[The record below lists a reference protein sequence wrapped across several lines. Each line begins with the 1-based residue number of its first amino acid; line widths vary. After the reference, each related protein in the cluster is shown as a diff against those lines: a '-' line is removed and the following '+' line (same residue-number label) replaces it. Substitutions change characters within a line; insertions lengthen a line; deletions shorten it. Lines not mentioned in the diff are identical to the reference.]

1 MLNIVLSKALHTVLN
16 IVFSKALNTVLSMS
30 ISNLPGR
37 SGLDIVAS
45 ASASAVAFE
54 EKLTPGIDDL
64 TFTTKTGSYKARWA
78 DIDLAAGAADVV
90 VAIIIPWSNGE
101 LDARGICATLVGP
114 DVGGVSP
121 GQDIELRRIGAITAP
136 SPETSRVEFVIH
148 TTAGGNNIDT
158 TVRFSIC

>member
-16 IVFSKALNTVLSMS
+16 IVFNTVLSMS

-78 DIDLAAGAADVV
+78 DIDLGAGAADVV

-101 LDARGICATLVGP
+101 LDARGICSTLVGP
-114 DVGGVSP
+114 DADAATP

>member
-16 IVFSKALNTVLSMS
+16 IVFNTVLSMS

-101 LDARGICATLVGP
+101 LDARGICSTLVGP
-114 DVGGVSP
+114 DADAATP

>member
-1 MLNIVLSKALHTVLN
+1 VLNIVLSKALHTVLN
-16 IVFSKALNTVLSMS
+16 IVFNTVLSMS

-101 LDARGICATLVGP
+101 LDARGICSTLVGP
-114 DVGGVSP
+114 DADAATP